1 VSEFSVICPY
11 QNDFVTSAPAQEAYN
26 AAGRTLAGENGT
38 LGGFGMETSRRDK
51 SVDRRRFLA
60 ATGGGLLA
68 AAVPGVAMRDSTAGF
83 AASSKK
89 QSTTSPSTQR
99 KIPIG
104 VFDPVYDKLSLDEML
119 EKVSALGLEAMEIGT
134 GGYPGSHHCPVDELL
149 ADPGKAKAWQKKF
162 EDRGIHVATLSCHG
176 NPVHP
181 DEKHAARDIE
191 SFRKTVL
198 LAERLGVKVIV
209 GFSGCPG
216 GTPTDAQ
223 PNWITYRWPPEYA
236 QMQDWQWKEKVIPYW
251 KEAAKFAREH
261 GVHRIAL
268 EMHPNF
274 VVYNPRTLLKL
285 REAVGEEIGANCDL
299 SHLFWQGCDPVEV
312 IHFLGKQGLIYH
324 AHMKDTVFFPENEAK
339 YGVLNFAFDTRDLG
353 NASET
358 FRAVGYGHSASLW
371 KSVVQAYMDIGYEG
385 ILSIEN
391 EDPILSGEVGVER
404 AAYVLKNV
412 RKEILE
418 G

>member
-1 VSEFSVICPY
+1 
-11 QNDFVTSAPAQEAYN
+11 
-26 AAGRTLAGENGT
+26 
-38 LGGFGMETSRRDK
+38 M
-51 SVDRRRFLA
+51 DRRKFMA
-60 ATGGGLLA
+60 VGGGGILA
-68 AAVPGVAMRDSTAGF
+68 AAIPSAALASASIPPADSPAMPGWPVVPNDSAAQNPTASTN
-83 AASSKK
+83 ASK
-89 QSTTSPSTQR
+89 PR

-104 VFDPVYDKLSLDEML
+104 VFDPVYADLSIDAMLDT
-119 EKVSALGLEAMEIGT
+119 VVALGLEAMEIGT
-134 GGYPGSHHCPVDELL
+134 GGYPDNKHCPLDELV
-149 ADPGKAKAWQKKF
+149 ADPAKAKAWKKKF
-162 EDRGIHVATLSCHG
+162 TDRNIQIATLSCHG
-176 NPVHP
+176 NPIHP
-181 DEKHAARDIE
+181 DPKLAAKDVDT
-191 SFRKTVL
+191 FRKTVL
-198 LAERLGVKVIV
+198 LAEMVDVKVIV

-216 GTPTDAQ
+216 GSPTDTQ

-261 GVHRIAL
+261 GVHRLAL

-274 VVYNPRTLLKL
+274 VVYNPRTLIKL

-312 IHFLGKQGLIYH
+312 IHFLGKQGMLFH
-324 AHMKDTVFFPENEAK
+324 AHMKDTVLYPQNVAR
-339 YGVLNFAFDTRDLG
+339 YGVLNFVFEASDLPL
-353 NASET
+353 ASDA

-371 KSVVQAYMDIGYEG
+371 KAVVQAYMDVGYEG